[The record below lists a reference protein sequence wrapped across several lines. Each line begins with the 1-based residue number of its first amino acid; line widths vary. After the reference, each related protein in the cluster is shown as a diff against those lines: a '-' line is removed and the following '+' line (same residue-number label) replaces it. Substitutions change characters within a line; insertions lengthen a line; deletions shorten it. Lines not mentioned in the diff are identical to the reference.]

1 MSLTHQ
7 LYAIFPMIF
16 QILCHKIGEKIQSDR
31 WNLPRCIA
39 GRLWGFMKMGGG
51 GDCKHTWHRTQV
63 AAMYKGCIGRY
74 RQMSCVYFVFLVL
87 KTGHHAS
94 NCFRPAIPMSSTPRL
109 GGRIWSQHS
118 EVWHPK
124 LRKCWNLPVGPWL
137 FGCLGHLFFWGEWPS
152 LVVGILKSH
161 LRWWECLSTKR
172 CQRWSMNSL
181 KRI

>member
-1 MSLTHQ
+1 
-7 LYAIFPMIF
+7 
-16 QILCHKIGEKIQSDR
+16 
-31 WNLPRCIA
+31 
-39 GRLWGFMKMGGG
+39 
-51 GDCKHTWHRTQV
+51 
-63 AAMYKGCIGRY
+63 
-74 RQMSCVYFVFLVL
+74 MSCVYFVFLVL

-109 GGRIWSQHS
+109 GGSIWSQHS

-137 FGCLGHLFFWGEWPS
+137 FGCLGHLFFWGEWLS
-152 LVVGILKSH
+152 LVVGISKSH

-181 KRI
+181 KRIFFIFLWLTLNQNVTIRMQINTWCPKKGGQELDQNEPAGT